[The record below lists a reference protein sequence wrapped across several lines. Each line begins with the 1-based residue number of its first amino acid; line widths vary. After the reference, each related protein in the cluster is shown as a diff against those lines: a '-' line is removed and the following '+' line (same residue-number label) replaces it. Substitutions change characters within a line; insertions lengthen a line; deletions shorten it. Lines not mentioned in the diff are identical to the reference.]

1 MRTTLLLFSL
11 LLSCS
16 LKAQTNTEVYLFTL
30 NKDND
35 TYSLTDKTNISN
47 NPGYDNQPHFYNNDI
62 ILFSSTRKD
71 QTDIARYHI
80 KKQIKSWITDTPDGS
95 EYSPTK
101 IPGKKQLS
109 SIRLDKD
116 GTQLLYRYSFKNGT
130 SKVLLKDL
138 VVGYHTWFNKHIIVS
153 FVLGKASTLVISDLK
168 TKNNRTIQKN
178 IGRSLHKIP
187 NKPLISYI
195 SKASE
200 VWEIRSL
207 DPVSGTTQKIIHTL
221 PETEDMCW
229 LADGTILMGKGQS
242 LYKYHPEK
250 DDDWKRIKT
259 FTDKKIST
267 ITRLATNAK
276 NTRLALVA
284 EASPE

>member
-1 MRTTLLLFSL
+1 MRTTLVLFSL
-11 LLSCS
+11 WLSFS

-30 NKDND
+30 DKD
-35 TYSLTDKTNISN
+35 TYNLTDKKNISN
-47 NPGYDNQPHFYNNDI
+47 NPGYDNQPHFYNDDI

-80 KKQIKSWITDTPDGS
+80 KKQTKSWVTDTPNGS

-116 GTQLLYRYSFKNGT
+116 GTQLLYRYSVKNGT

-153 FVLGKASTLVISDLK
+153 FVLGEASTLVISDLK
-168 TKNNRTIQKN
+168 EKSNRTIQKN

-195 SKASE
+195 SKTNE

-207 DPVSGTTQKIIHTL
+207 DPVSGATQKIIHTL
-221 PETEDMCW
+221 PEAEDMCW
-229 LADGTILMGKGQS
+229 LADGTILMGKGAS

-250 DDDWKRIKT
+250 DNDWKRIKT
-259 FTDKKIST
+259 FTDKKIGI
-267 ITRLATNAK
+267 ITRLATNTN
-276 NTRLALVA
+276 NTRLVLVA
-284 EASPE
+284 EESPE